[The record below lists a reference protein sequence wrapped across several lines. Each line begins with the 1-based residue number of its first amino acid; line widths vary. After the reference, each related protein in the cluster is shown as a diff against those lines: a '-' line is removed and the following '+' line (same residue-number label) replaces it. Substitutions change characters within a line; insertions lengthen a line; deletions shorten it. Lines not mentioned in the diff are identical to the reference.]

1 MNAFVIDWI
10 FGIIIVVFAVS
21 GLIKGFVD
29 NVFGKLAFIA
39 GIICGWI
46 FYKSLATTLLK
57 DIKVPYAANILS
69 FLLIFVV
76 VFLIIKLAQMIVSKI
91 FEWSILK
98 SLDRTLGFIFGIVEG
113 AAVVCLIIFLLSVQP
128 FFDVTNLFNG
138 SFFYSLVNTIFNST
152 KEEIG
157 NNV

>member
-1 MNAFVIDWI
+1 M
-10 FGIIIVVFAVS
+10 
-21 GLIKGFVD
+21 
-29 NVFGKLAFIA
+29 
-39 GIICGWI
+39 
-46 FYKSLATTLLK
+46 
-57 DIKVPYAANILS
+57 
-69 FLLIFVV
+69 V

-128 FFDVTNLFNG
+128 FFDVTNLFDG
-138 SFFYSLVNTIFNST
+138 SFFYGLVNSIFNST

>member
-46 FYKSLATTLLK
+46 FYKSMATSLLK
-57 DIKVPYAANILS
+57 DIKLPYAANILS

-76 VFLIIKLAQMIVSKI
+76 VFLIIKLAQMIISKI

-128 FFDVTNLFNG
+128 FFDVTNLFDG
-138 SFFYSLVNTIFNST
+138 SFFYGLVNSIFNST

>member
-10 FGIIIVVFAVS
+10 FGIIIVVFAIS

-128 FFDVTNLFNG
+128 FFDVTNLFDG
-138 SFFYSLVNTIFNST
+138 SFFYGLVNSIFNST

>member
-57 DIKVPYAANILS
+57 DIKLPYAANILS

-98 SLDRTLGFIFGIVEG
+98 SLDKTLGFIFGIVEG

-128 FFDVTNLFNG
+128 FFDVTNLFDG
-138 SFFYSLVNTIFNST
+138 SFFYGLVNSIFNST

>member
-21 GLIKGFVD
+21 GLIKGFID

-113 AAVVCLIIFLLSVQP
+113 GAVVCLIIFLLSVQP
-128 FFDVTNLFNG
+128 FFDVSGILDG
-138 SFFYSLVNTIFNST
+138 SFFYRLVNTIFNST

>member
-113 AAVVCLIIFLLSVQP
+113 GAVVCLIIFLLSVQP
-128 FFDVTNLFNG
+128 FFDVSGILDG
-138 SFFYSLVNTIFNST
+138 SFFYGLVNSIFNST

>member
-113 AAVVCLIIFLLSVQP
+113 GAVVCLIIFLLSVQP
-128 FFDVTNLFNG
+128 FFDVTNLFDG
-138 SFFYSLVNTIFNST
+138 SFFYGLVNSIFNST

>member
-76 VFLIIKLAQMIVSKI
+76 VFLIIKLAQMIISKI

-128 FFDVTNLFNG
+128 FFDVTNLFDG
-138 SFFYSLVNTIFNST
+138 SFFYGLVNSIFNST

>member
-57 DIKVPYAANILS
+57 DIKLPYAANILS

-113 AAVVCLIIFLLSVQP
+113 GAVVCLIIFLLSVQP
-128 FFDVTNLFNG
+128 FFDVSGILYG
-138 SFFYSLVNTIFNST
+138 SFFYGLVNTIFNST

>member
-46 FYKSLATTLLK
+46 FYKSMATSLLK
-57 DIKVPYAANILS
+57 DIKLPYAANILS

-128 FFDVTNLFNG
+128 FFDVTNLFDG
-138 SFFYSLVNTIFNST
+138 SFFYGLVNSIFNST

>member
-10 FGIIIVVFAVS
+10 FGIIVVVFAVS

-128 FFDVTNLFNG
+128 FFDVTNLFDG
-138 SFFYSLVNTIFNST
+138 SFFYGLVNSIFNST

>member
-46 FYKSLATTLLK
+46 FYKSLATSLLK
-57 DIKVPYAANILS
+57 DIKLPYAANILS

-76 VFLIIKLAQMIVSKI
+76 VFLIIKLAQMIISKI

-128 FFDVTNLFNG
+128 FFDVTNLFDG
-138 SFFYSLVNTIFNST
+138 SFFYGLVNSIFNST